1 MLGFACG
8 AAHAQTPADAAE
20 AGRQADILRRQQEQQ
35 QIRDRESFN
44 PANRAPGGTDTRT
57 LQPRP
62 DASAAGAGCRNIE
75 QIALDGADN
84 MPQAVRVQ
92 VAQKYAG
99 RCLGVPEIEKILGE
113 LTQYYVDRG
122 FITTRAYLPAQDLRT
137 GTLRLLIVEGKIE
150 KITLREEGRKNIN
163 PSRIFP
169 SAGELLNLRDFEQ
182 GIDQLN
188 KLNSNNATLDFLPGS
203 TPGNTEVVVINKA
216 SSPYHAYL
224 TIDNQGSAA
233 TGRIQLGVTL
243 SADSLFNLNE
253 LILFTHRV
261 ALPND
266 SASKQSV
273 SDSLTMVVPF
283 GYSTLSLSASRAKYV
298 STIVAPSNAILV
310 TNGDSSTESIKLER
324 VMYRDQTS
332 RFTLA
337 TGLTRKEGNNYLAGQ
352 FLGVSSRTLTV
363 LDVDAGLSTVLRGGV
378 LTLDLG
384 YSRGTNLFGALG
396 DPSNLPANSPRAQ
409 FDKFRYGF
417 GFNMPFT
424 LAGERMV
431 LNTQLTGQY
440 SADTLYGSEQ
450 MLIGGLYSVRGFVS
464 STLSGDNGYY
474 VRNDLSWLTAMPAG
488 KEKIPLRLYAGLDY
502 GSVHNRVAGV
512 PQGKL
517 TGMAL
522 GAALN
527 LGKATLDVSVT
538 KPLGSPSFLR
548 KEAAQYWATLRF
560 NF

>member
-8 AAHAQTPADAAE
+8 VAQAQTPADAAE

-122 FITTRAYLPAQDLRT
+122 FITTRAYLPAQDLRS

-169 SAGELLNLRDFEQ
+169 PAGELLNLRDFEQ

-224 TIDNQGSAA
+224 SIDNQGSEA
-233 TGRIQLGVTL
+233 TGRTQLGVTL
-243 SADSLFNLNE
+243 SADGLFNLNE
-253 LILFTHRV
+253 LILFTHRW

-266 SASKQSV
+266 SARKQSV

-324 VMYRDQTS
+324 VMYRDQTT

-363 LDVDAGLSTVLRGGV
+363 LDVDAGLSTVLKGGV
-378 LTLDLG
+378 LTLDFG

-431 LNTQLTGQY
+431 FNTQLTGQY
-440 SADTLYGSEQ
+440 GADTLYGSEQ

-464 STLSGDNGYY
+464 STLSGDSGYY
-474 VRNDLSWLTAMPAG
+474 VRNDLSWLTAVPVG

-527 LGKATLDVSVT
+527 FGKATLDVSVT
-538 KPLGSPSFLR
+538 QPLGSPSFLR